1 MRWFGVL
8 LVFIGLLVL
17 LKQFEPAFLEPLKS
31 YAPYIKDAFWGV
43 TLIAFGFYI
52 MLRKTARRVVLAIYL
67 IYLLLYL
74 VV

>member
-1 MRWFGVL
+1 MKWFGAL
-8 LVFIGLLVL
+8 LVFLGLLL
-17 LKQFEPAFLEPLKS
+17 LLRQFEPAFLEPLKP

-43 TLIAFGFYI
+43 TLIAFGLYM
-52 MLRKTARRVVLAIYL
+52 MLRRTARRVVLALYL